1 MYYIYMYNISA
12 KESLCNPHFKI
23 RENIKDM
30 GKYLLKVSHP
40 LSAAISLFP
49 ADVLKEVRLKINE
62 LPEVMQFRL
71 CKV

>member
-1 MYYIYMYNISA
+1 MYNISV
-12 KESLCNPHFKI
+12 KESLCNPHFKT

-40 LSAAISLFP
+40 LSGAISLFP
-49 ADVLKEVRLKINE
+49 ADMLKEFRLKTNE
-62 LPEVMQFRL
+62 LTEVMQFRF